1 MTVAVLCSCG
11 DMTCA
16 PSWNSCLLQVCV
28 SETVRPV
35 DRKVLEVGCSAHAL
49 QTMDTKA
56 AGSLTHPEALP
67 LARKLLQRIE
77 RGNKVPSATPAL
89 IGMLL
94 DVMRDNKQGYPL
106 PDPDMFK
113 DARGNYEFANRMASY
128 LRRYS
133 CRARANLGAALG
145 GGPATNNAVDRMNR
159 QVHHDFPARRGTMG
173 HIHDLLD
180 GSRNFSLLDDQF
192 DDEMRR
198 DMHHQDMWVATA
210 MAQRLQP
217 YVHFPQVA
225 ALLKHCAAHV
235 LFDTELTLTC
245 ISTGSGESHGVRFV
259 RASFHRRV
267 GHEQSSVRAW

>member
-1 MTVAVLCSCG
+1 M
-11 DMTCA
+11 
-16 PSWNSCLLQVCV
+16 
-28 SETVRPV
+28 SETVWPV

-56 AGSLTHPEALP
+56 AGSLTHPEALS

-77 RGNKVPSATPAL
+77 RGNKVPSATPVL

-94 DVMRDNKQGYPL
+94 DVMRENKQGYPL

-145 GGPATNNAVDRMNR
+145 GGPVTNNAVERMNR

-198 DMHHQDMWVATA
+198 DIHHQDTWVATA
-210 MAQRLQP
+210 MAQSLQP
-217 YVHFPQVA
+217 YAHFPQIVA
-225 ALLKHCAAHV
+225 ILIHCAAYA
-235 LFDTELTLTC
+235 LFDTELTLTS
-245 ISTGSGESHGVRFV
+245 ISTGSSESHGLCFV

-267 GHEQSSVRAW
+267 GHEQRSARAW

>member
-1 MTVAVLCSCG
+1 M
-11 DMTCA
+11 
-16 PSWNSCLLQVCV
+16 

-56 AGSLTHPEALP
+56 AGCLPHPEALP

-77 RGNKVPSATPAL
+77 RGNKVPSATPDL

-133 CRARANLGAALG
+133 CRARANLGAGLG
-145 GGPATNNAVDRMNR
+145 GGPATNNAVERMNR

-173 HIHDLLD
+173 HMHDLLD
-180 GSRNFSLLDDQF
+180 GCRNFSLLDDQF
-192 DDEMRR
+192 DEEMRR
-198 DMHHQDMWVATA
+198 DMHHQDLWVATA

-225 ALLKHCAAHV
+225 ALLKHCAAHM

-245 ISTGSGESHGVRFV
+245 IAPGSSESHGVRFV

-267 GHEQSSVRAW
+267 GHEQSSARAW